1 MIDMRPVVNESST
14 VAAVGYDAER
24 QILGVR
30 FHSGQRV
37 YTYAGVPADVAE
49 AFRTAESPGK
59 FFAAN
64 IKAKYQPPEQGK
76 E

>member
-30 FHSGQRV
+30 FHSSARV

-49 AFRTAESPGK
+49 GLRTADSPGK
-59 FFAAN
+59 FFAAR
-64 IKAKYQPPEQGK
+64 IKGRYQPPEQGK